1 MSWPSEVNFV
11 MKFLV
16 QLSFLYVNHKYIVLI
31 NEVDIRSLKYFTE
44 WIYFAYIQEPFHPCH
59 NLGA

>member
-16 QLSFLYVNHKYIVLI
+16 QLSFLYVNHKYIVTI
-31 NEVDIRSLKYFTE
+31 NKVDIRSLKYFTE
-44 WIYFAYIQEPFHPCH
+44 WIYFAYIQEPFHSCH
-59 NLGA
+59 TLGT